1 MYVYGRV
8 TDIPNC
14 QGFQVSFS
22 SLAHIFSISFSFSSN
37 IRCFFV
43 TASGAYLV
51 LIREVGF
58 FFVLL
63 GYVENDLSIIL
74 SCSCNN
80 WK

>member
-1 MYVYGRV
+1 MYVNGRV

-22 SLAHIFSISFSFSSN
+22 GLAQIFSIYFSFSSN

-58 FFVLL
+58 FLCPL
-63 GYVENDLSIIL
+63 GVCRECFINYPELQL
-74 SCSCNN
+74 Q
-80 WK
+80 